1 MAESV
6 VFCAI
11 QHLGE
16 LLIRE
21 AQFLHGIHGQLE
33 NIHMKLR
40 RLQCIS
46 KIADARQDEDER
58 IREWVAETRKVAYD
72 AEDCL
77 EIFAVEIASREEHN
91 VLRRYACLLKE
102 VTSLLHLGPK
112 IQDVE
117 AKISDLE
124 TDLRVRHISSTC
136 QGEIS
141 SPRSERREQLR
152 RSYSHHEEDFVGLEE
167 DVEKLVAE
175 LVNEDGGKCYHVL
188 SITGMGGIGKTALAR
203 KVYHHADVRSHF
215 HALAWVCISRQWH
228 PEGVLQQILNKLV
241 PERRE
246 QINKINNI
254 AELVKELFEVQ
265 KWKKCLVVLDDVW
278 EKDVWSSLRPAFPNR
293 KLVSR
298 VIVTTRN
305 KEIAHHLDT
314 DTTCFLY
321 EQRFLNEKE
330 SWELL
335 QKKAFAGTNISGK
348 RVFGFEHEDARLST
362 SSTDSFHS
370 CSSDMEEDEAMCNP
384 KMLYSED
391 GSQER
396 KNQID
401 MEKLGKEMVGQCGG
415 LPLAIVVLG
424 GLLMTKSTLSEWKTV
439 HQNFNSLLRRGTSLG
454 ENGRVYEVLALSY
467 HDLPYQVKP
476 CFLHLGNFPEDY
488 KISTRKLYQ
497 LWAAEGFIFSDS
509 YQAEEEESIMD
520 VAERYLHEL
529 KQRCMVQVQVEES
542 SGQFKSCQL
551 HDLTRELCLLKGKEE
566 NFLQRIPF
574 SQEPELVG
582 SRSSSSRTTS
592 ASVTRRLSVTV
603 DSDFETYFPPK
614 QENLN
619 RVRSALFF
627 SRLTDR
633 KLNISLS
640 LLCNAFK
647 LLRVLDLER
656 FDFGRKLS
664 DAIGNLIHLRYLS
677 LRGSQFYRLPS
688 SIGNLKFLQTL
699 DLRVPFLVCL
709 TIPDVIWK
717 LNNLRHLYLPPSHK
731 SRGKL
736 QLGTLSKLEI
746 LKNFDTRVSDFS
758 DIPKLTRLQKLSAIL
773 SLEMKNMEAINSYFR
788 TNSNRLRDSSFRV
801 RYDFQSDRDSTLL
814 GELVGYTHLR
824 KMDLI
829 GCLNKLPE
837 HSHFSE
843 RLTTLTLRNSKLEED
858 PMAVLEKLPRLYSLV
873 LRRHVFLGTKIHCS
887 STGFCQLRTFELQG
901 QTSLEN
907 WRIERGAMPNLQYLK
922 IDECVNLKMVPEG
935 TEFVTTIRELV
946 IANMPEDFKRRVQ
959 MVQEEGGEDFY
970 KVEHIPS
977 ITYIDTIRGELENQL
992 EGLDFLTAYSFSVFF
1007 IGRNWCFWTSS
1018 KFCSINSTKGM
1029 EGPIMCLAGYG
1040 KTIVQKTDLQVT
1052 RLQVD
1057 EAKLLYDVSIQV
1069 EEIQV
1074 EFKRTQ
1080 CFLNDADARKDE
1092 DKTVRNWVS
1101 EIREVAYDVEDVLET
1116 FSIKVMLKKEKGV
1129 LVRYAGILKEG
1140 IALHHVGSEIQ
1151 KIKAKISS
1159 LTSSLQSYGIKA
1171 ISQGENSNSTSQ
1183 KCRQLRRT

>member
-21 AQFLHGIHGQLE
+21 AQFLHGIHGHLE
-33 NIHMKLR
+33 KIHIKLR

-58 IREWVAETRKVAYD
+58 IRDWVAETRKVAYD

-91 VLRRYACLLKE
+91 VLRKYACLLKE

-124 TDLRVRHISSTC
+124 TDSRVRHISSTC

-175 LVNEDGGKCYHVL
+175 LVNEDGGKCYHVV

-215 HALAWVCISRQWH
+215 HAHAWICISRQWH
-228 PEGVLQQILNKLV
+228 PEGVLQQILKKLV

-246 QINKINNI
+246 QINTMKDI

-265 KWKKCLVVLDDVW
+265 KRKKCLVVLDDVW

-305 KEIAHHLDT
+305 KEIAQHLDT

-348 RVFGFEHEDARLST
+348 RVFGCEHEDPRLST
-362 SSTDSFHS
+362 SSADSFQS

-384 KMLYSED
+384 KMLNSED
-391 GSQER
+391 GIQER

-529 KQRCMVQVQVEES
+529 KQRCMVQVHVEES
-542 SGQFKSCQL
+542 SGQIKSCQL

-582 SRSSSSRTTS
+582 SCSPSSRTTT

-614 QENLN
+614 QENLD

-633 KLNISLS
+633 KLNLSLT
-640 LLCNAFK
+640 LLCNGFK

-688 SIGNLKFLQTL
+688 SIGNLKLLQTL

-731 SRGKL
+731 SKGKL
-736 QLGTLSKLEI
+736 HLGTLSKLEI

-758 DIPKLTRLQKLSAIL
+758 DIPKLTRLQKLSAIF
-773 SLEMKNMEAINSYFR
+773 SLEMKNMEAINNYFR
-788 TNSNRLRDSSFRV
+788 TNCNRFRDSSFRV
-801 RYDFQSDRDSTLL
+801 RYDFQSDRDLTLL

-837 HSHFSE
+837 HGQFSE
-843 RLTTLTLRNSKLEED
+843 RLTTLTLRNSRLQED
-858 PMAVLEKLPRLYSLV
+858 PMAVLEKLPKLYSLV
-873 LRRHVFLGTKIHCS
+873 LRQDVFLGPEIHCS
-887 STGFCQLRTFELQG
+887 STGFFQLRTLEIQG

-907 WRIERGAMPNLQYLK
+907 WRIEKGAMPNLQYLK

-935 TEFVTTIRELV
+935 TEFVTTIRVLV
-946 IANMPEDFKRRVQ
+946 IANMPEAFKCRVQ
-959 MVQEEGGEDFY
+959 MVQEGGGEDFY

-977 ITYIDTIRGELENQL
+977 ITYIDTSRVELENQL
-992 EGLDFLTAYSFSVFF
+992 GGIGLSGLLRNFSP
-1007 IGRNWCFWTSS
+1007 
-1018 KFCSINSTKGM
+1018 SIVPR
-1029 EGPIMCLAGYG
+1029 EW
-1040 KTIVQKTDLQVT
+1040 
-1052 RLQVD
+1052 
-1057 EAKLLYDVSIQV
+1057 
-1069 EEIQV
+1069 
-1074 EFKRTQ
+1074 
-1080 CFLNDADARKDE
+1080 KDP
-1092 DKTVRNWVS
+1092 
-1101 EIREVAYDVEDVLET
+1101 
-1116 FSIKVMLKKEKGV
+1116 
-1129 LVRYAGILKEG
+1129 
-1140 IALHHVGSEIQ
+1140 
-1151 KIKAKISS
+1151 
-1159 LTSSLQSYGIKA
+1159 
-1171 ISQGENSNSTSQ
+1171 
-1183 KCRQLRRT
+1183 